1 VLRQTRA
8 VDESEHGH
16 ADHAGE
22 QMHSE
27 LDEITQRLRRL
38 KRRLDARKS
47 VYDVGDELTGGDVVE
62 MNPLTA
68 GFGDDPTG

>member
-1 VLRQTRA
+1 MVP
-8 VDESEHGH
+8 EGGH

-27 LDEITQRLRRL
+27 LDAIRERLRSL
-38 KRRLDARKS
+38 KRKLDARES
-47 VYDVGDELTGGDVVE
+47 VYAIEEEMASGDAVE

-68 GFGDDPTG
+68 GRGAEPPPA